1 MKNVNEISLDQK
13 IMELQQCVSKAKVGA
28 ENPGSVDYEFLQKA
42 QLGDAREEML
52 AYYAA
57 LIQKANE
64 YRNGKFNNL
73 DYEVRQQ
80 NIRDINNK
88 LDAALLA
95 FPGYGL
101 EEEIKM
107 ASGFGR

>member
-1 MKNVNEISLDQK
+1 MKNVNEMSLDQK
-13 IMELQQCVSKAKVGA
+13 IMELQQCVSKARVGA
-28 ENPGSVDYEFLQKA
+28 ENPGSVDYEFLQQA

-52 AYYAA
+52 AYYAT

-64 YRNGKFNNL
+64 YRSGKFNNL

-80 NIRDINNK
+80 GIRDINNK